1 MGSLLDG
8 YSSPAYDEMF
18 AAGGGPHPHTKALY
32 DALQLLTSTDLAERC
47 AARDRSF
54 RDQGVTFS
62 HSGGESVFPLDLIPR
77 LIPADEWDVIEA
89 GVVQRVRA
97 LEAFLDDVYGEQ
109 QVLKDRIV
117 PHALVTTSTHFHRPA
132 AGIRPANGVRIHLS
146 GIDLVRDG
154 QGVMRVLEDN
164 LRVPSGI
171 SYVVENR
178 RTMARVFPGLF
189 LQQHVEPV
197 AGHVAL
203 LLEALRAAAP
213 AGVDDPTVVLLTAGV
228 YNSAYF
234 EHTFLARKMGIE
246 LVEGRDL
253 YCRDNVL
260 YMRTTGGEDRVDVVY
275 RRVDDDYLDPVH
287 FRGDS
292 VVGCPGIL
300 NAARAGNVTIANA
313 IGNGVA
319 DDKLTY
325 SYVPALI
332 DYYLGEQPILP
343 NVPTF
348 RLEEPD
354 VLAECVDRLDE
365 LVLKPVD
372 GSGGYGLV
380 IGPHASDAQ
389 LAAVRSEIVSNPRG
403 WIAQEVV
410 MLSTVPSQVGEGLA
424 ARHVDLRPFAMNDGQ
439 RISVLPGGL
448 TRVALREGSL
458 VVNSSQGGGS
468 KDTWVLTTRHAPIE
482 ERDWPSY
489 DAGAAQSFAPDPGPM
504 TGMSGQQE
512 QQQQSGPRSHPQS
525 AARPQQD
532 SGGRPC

>member
-1 MGSLLDG
+1 MATLLSG
-8 YSSPAYDEMF
+8 YRSPAYDEMF
-18 AAGGGPHPHTKALY
+18 AADGSPYPHTKALY
-32 DALQLLTSTDLAERC
+32 DALQLLTEADLMERC
-47 AARDRSF
+47 SARDRSF

-77 LIPADEWDVIEA
+77 LIPADEWAAIEA
-89 GVVQRVRA
+89 GVVQRIRA
-97 LEAFLDDVYGEQ
+97 LEAFLADVYGEQ
-109 QVLKDRIV
+109 HVLKDGVV
-117 PHALVTTSTHFHRPA
+117 PYSLVATSTHFHRPA
-132 AGIRPANGVRIHLS
+132 AGIEPANGVRIHLS
-146 GIDLVRDG
+146 GIDLVRDA

-197 AGHVAL
+197 AGHVAV

-213 AGVDDPTVVLLTAGV
+213 AGVSHPTVVLLTAGV

-246 LVEGRDL
+246 LVEGRDVH
-253 YCRDNVL
+253 CRDNVL
-260 YMRTTGGEDRVDVVY
+260 YMRTTSGERRVDVVY

-313 IGNGVA
+313 VGNGVA

-325 SYVPALI
+325 SYVPELVR
-332 DYYLGEQPILP
+332 YYLGEEPLLP
-343 NVPTF
+343 NVPTY

-354 VLAECVDRLDE
+354 VLAACVDRLDQ

-380 IGPHASDAQ
+380 IGPHASDEQ
-389 LAAVRSEIVSNPRG
+389 LSGVRDEILANPRG

-410 MLSTVPSQVGEGLA
+410 LLSTVPSQSGTTLA
-424 ARHVDLRPFAMNDGQ
+424 ARHVDLRPFATNDGS
-439 RISVLPGGL
+439 RVRVLPGGL

-468 KDTWVLTTRHAPIE
+468 KDTWVLTSGPERVE
-482 ERDWPSY
+482 QRDWPAY
-489 DAGAAQSFAPDPGPM
+489 DAGAVQANAPDVGP
-504 TGMSGQQE
+504 MSGQQE
-512 QQQQSGPRSHPQS
+512 QQQQYGG
-525 AARPQQD
+525 AA
-532 SGGRPC
+532 C